1 MTSPKKRKVS
11 DLSDADVSQGDNQHK
26 KRAIARADGSIE
38 KQLSPSSPAVKDEKS
53 VSFSKGLKTN
63 GRVKCMP
70 SQHNP
75 QHG

>member
-38 KQLSPSSPAVKDEKS
+38 KQLSPSSPAVKDEK
-53 VSFSKGLKTN
+53 
-63 GRVKCMP
+63 
-70 SQHNP
+70 
-75 QHG
+75 